1 MFKFR
6 GKRPKTLGIH
16 NGQLYRPSRKPNS
29 VCSHATTG
37 YAAIAPLQIQGEA
50 ADAWSRLRGI
60 IAGEAEIIEADAQY
74 LYAEYTTPLMG
85 YVDDVE
91 FLLDAEHGVIH
102 LRSASRLGYSD
113 MGANR
118 KRIENIRKRF
128 ES

>member
-16 NGQLYRPSRKPNS
+16 NGELYRPSSKPNS
-29 VCSHATTG
+29 VCSHAQGG
-37 YAAIAPLQIQGEA
+37 YAAIAPLAISGDA
-50 ADAWSRLRGI
+50 ADAWARLRGI
-60 IAGEAEIIEADAQY
+60 VEGEAEIIESNDHY

-118 KRIENIRKRF
+118 KRIEAIRKRF
-128 ES
+128 EQ